1 MYYIIAYYNL
11 IVCEETVLDKDDE
24 EEGELLE
31 RERERERES
40 GGGGDGAALINLHSS
55 TAHSLH
61 TSHTHLPA
69 RN

>member
-1 MYYIIAYYNL
+1 M
-11 IVCEETVLDKDDE
+11 TRRK
-24 EEGELLE
+24 GELLEIE
-31 RERERERES
+31 RERERVVV
-40 GGGGDGAALINLHSS
+40 AAMGRLLINLHSS